1 MIRSIR
7 LSPVAF
13 VLLLG
18 LIPNGGT
25 ADAPRKQAPPAARS
39 AFRFSAAQK
48 AHRFFKYFRR
58 WAEEDAG
65 RLPQPDAVLCTGS
78 SSMLKWKT
86 IRGDLAPLKV
96 IPRGFGGSTLR
107 DMLLFR
113 DFFARY
119 GTRRIVVYEGD
130 NDLMGG
136 TTPEQFVEQCGTFV
150 EYVRCRTPDV
160 EFWFITPKPSPKR
173 WQQWPKFRQAISLL
187 QTWADTDPGIRVIDV
202 ASAMLKPDG
211 TVREDIF
218 GSDRLHMNSKGY
230 AIWTR
235 MVRAALLG
243 PQPALAPIG
252 RAGDWRGFDLNADGR
267 TVARIRF
274 GSNGL
279 IRARRLERGQADG
292 TLRFAEL
299 TAAADSGVT
308 LGRDSFVRVRP
319 GPADDPYPF
328 VDFRVD
334 LRTFDP
340 RAWEKATGGP
350 CPFHFLTLR
359 VDDAQAIHHRGF
371 LVPTPRL
378 DPYPLLNGRQGIVAS
393 RWSHTWTWAPP
404 FGACPIPLAGLW
416 APQHRTW
423 AAWDFMEA
431 RLRDHSEK
439 SLASAYCWKQ
449 GKDADFIALVAPF
462 AAQYVDLRYPEP
474 PLTLASHAR
483 LLWNTDLPWRK
494 DPNRW
499 VQRRLWSRYQA
510 ELPAPPAGNDMDWL
524 PGYGRLWSWPDVP
537 GARLIYR
544 VPEKD
549 EWESR
554 FFEPGAVIPRATPG
568 RIVDDALRFGLDDRL
583 APLRNDL
590 KYLLAHTTWTT
601 VNGERCAYWAKP
613 VEGNARKALGRGVGT
628 LRNIH
633 GWGVADVL
641 LAFYEH
647 EPKPE
652 WLEVIDGALNWTRYN
667 ICTRNDISDVPEA
680 MFTIGWPGVRFC
692 LRYWRVFRNAPEA
705 FRRRRA
711 ALALDMARSLAY
723 RYTTL
728 FLSDN
733 ADDDAID
740 GTWLIEPNSGRPW
753 TGMPCS
759 NECCAVPDG
768 LLEVYIETADPILIG
783 FIRGMTAQWHLL
795 YQDEDGPGNP
805 TTDTPFTE
813 AWGLF
818 DDCAMG
824 GRDIRAPYGG
834 LGGFR
839 LLKPVGRAKA
849 RVVCG
854 GRAAAVFCRGGVHTD
869 IRDYRSDPTLEAG
882 FAFRID
888 STLPGSFEL
897 DITAPHRDLSG
908 LPVWRIRGGVRT
920 VLRTPQDL
928 FRPRRSFHDLA
939 VRDVRHGD
947 VLGVGAAERVLA
959 LPARTLPVVKARAA
973 GPPPDYSARG
983 FRLVDLRSAANVRP
997 DRNWDRNDS
1006 WAPLPGGRRLA
1017 WGIPFF
1023 LIPRNADGGRA
1034 AVRNARVPL
1043 PPGLSTRALALFVS
1057 DVKASS
1063 RVTLV
1068 DRNGKRIPTALAPT
1082 ITAWKAWP
1090 RWFSAEVR
1098 MVPVVLEKPASLRA
1112 VEVRNALLWAVT
1124 LASNQRGAGAVRAV
1138 VDRIRDQRKAAAEAA
1153 RLEQRRAEE
1162 RRRGY
1167 ALRLDAHFPKAG
1179 EHAYV
1184 YVAFAAA
1191 GRGLPKGGMRIPDN
1205 AWLEYDVFIPYDS
1218 SRNTAGID
1226 LTGGSVGNIRDRV
1239 GGAHPGRRVET
1250 WNAWVHRRIS
1260 LNAVAGR
1267 TFDYVVAATDG
1278 QSAMGD
1284 YHAFFRDVAIVGP
1297 DGRRRSALY
1306 DNGPGVPAGEPV
1318 ISPNGGRRE
1327 VDSWSLTVVAARE
1340 VRSRVPEALLRALE
1354 KPIREGGEIV
1364 ETFDAWPE
1372 GASGRPLWDI
1382 VEGAWSMRGGAFVGA
1397 DCETPGWLARGA
1409 GFGNPKW
1416 TDVDLSCRF
1425 RIIRRGGDWR
1435 DGAWIGFRA
1444 SRRQRFGYSLNLHAR
1459 TVALHKEFMGRSSG
1473 DRTPL
1478 AQVPWTPDDKW
1489 HTVRIQA
1496 NGSRVRIWLDGNA
1509 IMDVRDENACGVPPI
1524 PSGRI
1529 VLSARKWSAAKGHT
1543 VVAFDDLRVRVSNPA
1558 KPRRHG
1564 D

>member
-1 MIRSIR
+1 MVRTIRQSAATLI
-7 LSPVAF
+7 
-13 VLLLG
+13 LLFG
-18 LIPNGGT
+18 LVPT
-25 ADAPRKQAPPAARS
+25 ADAVDGPGRQAPSGARR
-39 AFRFSAAQK
+39 AFRFSADQQ
-48 AHRFFKYFRR
+48 AHRFFNSFRR

-65 RLPQPDAVLCTGS
+65 KLPQPDAVLCIGS

-86 IRGDLAPLKV
+86 IRRDLAPLEV
-96 IPRGFGGSTLR
+96 VHRGFGGSTMR
-107 DMLLFR
+107 DVLAFK

-119 GTRRIVVYEGD
+119 DARRIVVYEGD
-130 NDLMGG
+130 NDLMGR
-136 TTPEQFVEQCGTFV
+136 TTPEQFIQQCKSFV
-150 EYVRCRTPDV
+150 EYVRCTTPDV
-160 EFWFITPKPSPKR
+160 RFWFITPKPSPSR
-173 WQQWPKFRQAISLL
+173 WKQWPKFRAATTRLDA
-187 QTWADTDPGIRVIDV
+187 WAATDPQVHVIDV
-202 ASAMLKPDG
+202 ATAMLQPDG

-230 AIWTR
+230 VIWTR
-235 MVRAALLG
+235 VVRAALLG
-243 PQPALAPIG
+243 PRPVLVPVGA
-252 RAGDWRGFDLNADGR
+252 AGDWRGFDLQVESR
-267 TVARIRF
+267 PVARIRF

-279 IRARRLERGQADG
+279 IRARQLDRDKTDG
-292 TLRFAEL
+292 VFRFTGL
-299 TAAADSGVT
+299 TAVQGSGVD
-308 LGRDSFVRVRP
+308 LGPDSFVRVRP
-319 GPADDPYPF
+319 GPTDDPYPF
-328 VDFRVD
+328 VEFRID
-334 LRTFDP
+334 LREFDR
-340 RAWEKATGGP
+340 RAWEKAAGGP

-378 DPYPLLNGRQGIVAS
+378 DPYPLLGGRQGIVAS
-393 RWSHTWTWAPP
+393 RWSHAWTWAPP

-416 APQHRTW
+416 APQHKIW

-431 RLRDHSEK
+431 RLRDHSAK
-439 SLASAYCWKQ
+439 YLASAYCWKQ
-449 GKDADFIALVAPF
+449 GRDGDFIALVVPH

-474 PLTLASHAR
+474 PLTIASHAR

-499 VQRRLWSRYQA
+499 VQRRLWTRYQA

-524 PGYGRLWSWPDVP
+524 PGYGRPWSWPDVP
-537 GARLIYR
+537 GAGLIYR

-549 EWESR
+549 GWESR
-554 FFEPGAVIPRATPG
+554 FFEPGAVIPRAAPG
-568 RIVDDALRFGLDDRL
+568 WIVDAALHFRLEDRL
-583 APLRNDL
+583 ARLRNDL
-590 KYLLAHTTWTT
+590 EYLLPRTTWTT

-613 VEGNARKALGRGVGT
+613 VEGKARESLGNGVGT

-647 EPKPE
+647 EPKRE
-652 WLEVIDGALNWTRYN
+652 WLEIIDGALNWTRYN

-692 LRYWRVFRNAPEA
+692 LRYWRVFRDAPDA
-705 FRRRRA
+705 ARRRRA

-795 YQDEDGPGNP
+795 YQDEDGPGNL

-824 GRDIRAPYGG
+824 GRNVRAAYGG

-839 LLKPVGRAKA
+839 LLKPVGAARA

-854 GRAAAVFCRGGVHTD
+854 GRAAAVFCRNGIHTD
-869 IRDYRSDPTLEAG
+869 IRDYRSDTTLEAG
-882 FAFRID
+882 FAFRVA
-888 STLPGSFEL
+888 STLRGSFEL
-897 DITAPHRDLSG
+897 DITAPHRDLTG
-908 LPVWRIRGGVRT
+908 LPVLRLRDGVRT
-920 VLRTPQDL
+920 VLRSPQDL
-928 FRPRRSFHDLA
+928 FRPRHSLHDIA
-939 VRDVRHGD
+939 VRDVRNGD
-947 VLGVGAAERVLA
+947 VLVVGDAGRVLA
-959 LPARTLPVVKARAA
+959 LPARTLPIMNVETAA
-973 GPPPDYSARG
+973 PPDCAAQG
-983 FRLVDLRSAANVRP
+983 FRLLDVRKAANVRP
-997 DRNWDRNDS
+997 DRDWGRNDS

-1023 LIPRNADGGRA
+1023 LVPRSADGGRT
-1034 AVRNARVPL
+1034 AVREAEVPL
-1043 PPGLSTRALALFVS
+1043 PPALSTRALALFVS
-1057 DVKASS
+1057 DLSPAT
-1063 RVTLV
+1063 RLTLV
-1068 DRNGKRIPTALAPT
+1068 KGSGERIAVPLDRT

-1090 RWFSAEVR
+1090 RWFNKEIR
-1098 MVPVVLEKPASLRA
+1098 MVPVLLDKPEALRA
-1112 VEVRNALLWAVT
+1112 VEVRGGGLWAVT
-1124 LASNQRGAGAVRAV
+1124 VSSSETGTEK
-1138 VDRIRDQRKAAAEAA
+1138 IAAAIN
-1153 RLEQRRAEE
+1153 RIDVQRRAAEEAVRLEEERAAE

-1179 EHAYV
+1179 EHAFV
-1184 YVAFAAA
+1184 YVALAAA
-1191 GRGLPKGGMRIPDN
+1191 GRGLPKGGARIPED
-1205 AWLEYDVFIPYDS
+1205 AWLEYDVFIPFDS

-1239 GGAHPGRRVET
+1239 GGAHPGRKVEV

-1260 LNAVAGR
+1260 LSAVAGQ
-1267 TFDYVVAATDG
+1267 TFEYVVAATDG
-1278 QSAMGD
+1278 RSAVGD
-1284 YHAFFRDVAIVGP
+1284 FHAFFRDVVIADP
-1297 DGRRRSALY
+1297 DGRRLIVLY
-1306 DNGPGVPAGEPV
+1306 DNGRRIPCGKPI

-1327 VDSWSLTVVAARE
+1327 VDSWELTAVPARE
-1340 VRSRVPEALLRALE
+1340 VRSRVPTGLIQAMARSL
-1354 KPIREGGEIV
+1354 REGGEIV

-1382 VEGAWSMRGGAFVGA
+1382 VEGVWSIQDGAFVGA
-1397 DCETPGWLARGA
+1397 DCETTGWLAQGA
-1409 GFGNPKW
+1409 GFGDPKW
-1416 TDVDLSCRF
+1416 RDIDLSCRF
-1425 RIIRRGGDWR
+1425 RILQRGSDWR
-1435 DGAWIGFRA
+1435 DGAWIGFRT

-1459 TVALHKEFMGRSSG
+1459 TAALHKEFMGRSTG
-1473 DRTPL
+1473 DRDPL

-1489 HTVRIQA
+1489 HTVRVRAAGNRI
-1496 NGSRVRIWLDGNA
+1496 RVWLDGRA
-1509 IMDVRDENACGVPPI
+1509 AMDVRDENSGGVPSI
-1524 PSGRI
+1524 PTGRI
-1529 VLSARKWSAAKGHT
+1529 VLSARKWTGSKGRT
-1543 VVAFDDLRVRVSNPA
+1543 VVAFDDVRLRIADSAGP
-1558 KPRRHG
+1558 
-1564 D
+1564 